1 MRTVQC
7 GDPELL
13 SALARLGGEKWIASN
28 YLDDDITWGVL
39 SMENRLVARTGNRQ
53 DAELIALLYTDSYKL
68 TELVEQ
74 QRLEIARLR
83 RSL

>member
-28 YLDDDITWGVL
+28 YLDDDIT
-39 SMENRLVARTGNRQ
+39 RLVARTGNRQ

-68 TELVEQ
+68 TELVDQ

>member
-39 SMENRLVARTGNRQ
+39 SGEIVSWHAQVTGRMPS
-53 DAELIALLYTDSYKL
+53 LLHCSTL
-68 TELVEQ
+68 TPT
-74 QRLEIARLR
+74 
-83 RSL
+83 S